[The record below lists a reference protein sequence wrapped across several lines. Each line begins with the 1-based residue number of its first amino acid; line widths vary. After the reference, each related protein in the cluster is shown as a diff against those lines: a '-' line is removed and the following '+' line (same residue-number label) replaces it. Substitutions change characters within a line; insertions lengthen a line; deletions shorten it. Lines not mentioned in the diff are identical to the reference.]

1 MELTQYEVMIAMLIV
16 ILFGIFIYFQIMT
29 LAKEER
35 LKVDIGKPLIA
46 TILIFYAITFAP
58 LL

>member
-29 LAKEER
+29 LARGER

-46 TILIFYAITFAP
+46 AILIFYAITFAP

>member
-29 LAKEER
+29 LAREEP

-46 TILIFYAITFAP
+46 AILIFYAITFDP

>member
-29 LAKEER
+29 L
-35 LKVDIGKPLIA
+35 GSH
-46 TILIFYAITFAP
+46 
-58 LL
+58 

>member
-29 LAKEER
+29 LAREER

-46 TILIFYAITFAP
+46 AILIFYTITFFP

>member
-29 LAKEER
+29 LAREER

-46 TILIFYAITFAP
+46 AIFIFYAITFAP